1 MKQAAALTPFSPRSS
16 CRGVTQATLLVGTVA
31 AFTVLALEAWLRVPV
46 RPLLDGYLQAVLGRS
61 ASLAAA
67 LRKLSR

>member
-1 MKQAAALTPFSPRSS
+1 MNQAAALTPPSPHPG
-16 CRGVTQATLLVGTVA
+16 CRAAAQATLLGGTVTA
-31 AFTVLALEAWLRVPV
+31 LTVLALEAWLRVPV

-61 ASLAAA
+61 ASLVAA